1 MPLRH
6 LSAAQRA
13 EASRIMDAHTRPEA
27 LTRLLKRVPDVY
39 SNEIKMRFLRAIAVA
54 LATREPAPNPIHDAK
69 AIVAIDA
76 VDTAHAVSTTAL
88 RLLVASLTFL
98 AARPDATEQLMQ
110 QIERIVSTVPFTP
123 DTEQRAFRRMLI
135 EHIRKAVELNTL
147 LPLVA
152 AIRKMRGL
160 RAPPAADSALPPGDA
175 LQALRAAVDQL
186 IASVSPNAQ
195 GAPLAIR
202 QHRHVALL
210 RVVRAAERLLAANTP
225 RKILPATQQEGRRGV
240 RHVAGVRQARGEPRV
255 AGRRLQHARRL
266 PGHVPRVAAARL

>member
-1 MPLRH
+1 MRGVSLAVVVEFALLIGAESLGGSRVRVLWRGGAPEAGQERTGCLGPGSGPWYDGRRVHVQHADTFTRMNNSLHQCNPMSPLVPLRH

-39 SNEIKMRFLRAIAVA
+39 NNEIKMRFLRAIAVA

-135 EHIRKAVELNTL
+135 EHIRKAVEPTRYYHWS
-147 LPLVA
+147 PPSGRCA
-152 AIRKMRGL
+152 A
-160 RAPPAADSALPPGDA
+160 
-175 LQALRAAVDQL
+175 
-186 IASVSPNAQ
+186 
-195 GAPLAIR
+195 
-202 QHRHVALL
+202 
-210 RVVRAAERLLAANTP
+210 
-225 RKILPATQQEGRRGV
+225 
-240 RHVAGVRQARGEPRV
+240 
-255 AGRRLQHARRL
+255 
-266 PGHVPRVAAARL
+266 